1 MIGLFDSVIH
11 AGFFSQSDQMI
22 KMCLS
27 LVGSIGTVM
36 LPRVASMHSQGN
48 QSAVETSIIKAFNIA
63 SGLSFALFFGILGIS
78 LKFASFFFGNS
89 FSMVGYIM
97 LIEAPVI
104 IFISWSSVLG
114 TMYLLPL
121 NRMKVYTLS
130 VGMGAIVSIVL
141 NFVLIPALGVYGA
154 TISTVI
160 AEITVVA
167 YQYWEIRKEFPL
179 FTLTSGIWKY
189 FLSGLIM
196 FIVVFWMNQTFKMTT
211 LQLMLQILVGGFI
224 YVALNILLKTQ
235 LWEMAF
241 NLWHQKKNQKVSKMT
256 NDELRLLIPN
266 IQSQFVKEF
275 RIVKKTRESQRDF
288 IRNIDK
294 LEESLDLISKNPAF
308 VRANAIVLAVQLRE
322 LSAVFESGSKWMNSN
337 QSYQLVKFSKF
348 LRTLANKIERFQHRT
363 SHWMM

>member
-1 MIGLFDSVIH
+1 
-11 AGFFSQSDQMI
+11 
-22 KMCLS
+22 
-27 LVGSIGTVM
+27 
-36 LPRVASMHSQGN
+36 
-48 QSAVETSIIKAFNIA
+48 
-63 SGLSFALFFGILGIS
+63 
-78 LKFASFFFGNS
+78 
-89 FSMVGYIM
+89 M

-196 FIVVFWMNQTFKMTT
+196 FIVVFF
-211 LQLMLQILVGGFI
+211 G
-224 YVALNILLKTQ
+224 
-235 LWEMAF
+235 
-241 NLWHQKKNQKVSKMT
+241 
-256 NDELRLLIPN
+256 
-266 IQSQFVKEF
+266 
-275 RIVKKTRESQRDF
+275 
-288 IRNIDK
+288 
-294 LEESLDLISKNPAF
+294 
-308 VRANAIVLAVQLRE
+308 
-322 LSAVFESGSKWMNSN
+322 
-337 QSYQLVKFSKF
+337 
-348 LRTLANKIERFQHRT
+348 
-363 SHWMM
+363 

>member
-1 MIGLFDSVIH
+1 
-11 AGFFSQSDQMI
+11 
-22 KMCLS
+22 
-27 LVGSIGTVM
+27 
-36 LPRVASMHSQGN
+36 
-48 QSAVETSIIKAFNIA
+48 
-63 SGLSFALFFGILGIS
+63 
-78 LKFASFFFGNS
+78 
-89 FSMVGYIM
+89 M

-196 FIVVFWMNQTFKMTT
+196 FIVVF
-211 LQLMLQILVGGFI
+211 L
-224 YVALNILLKTQ
+224 
-235 LWEMAF
+235 
-241 NLWHQKKNQKVSKMT
+241 
-256 NDELRLLIPN
+256 DESN
-266 IQSQFVKEF
+266 IQDDDLAAYA
-275 RIVKKTRESQRDF
+275 TDF
-288 IRNIDK
+288 GWG
-294 LEESLDLISKNPAF
+294 LHLC
-308 VRANAIVLAVQLRE
+308 
-322 LSAVFESGSKWMNSN
+322 G
-337 QSYQLVKFSKF
+337 
-348 LRTLANKIERFQHRT
+348 T
-363 SHWMM
+363 